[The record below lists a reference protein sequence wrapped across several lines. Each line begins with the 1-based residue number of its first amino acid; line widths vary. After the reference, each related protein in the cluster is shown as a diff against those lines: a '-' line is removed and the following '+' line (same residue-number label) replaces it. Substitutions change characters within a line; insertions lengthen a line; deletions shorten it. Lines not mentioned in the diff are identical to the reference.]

1 MGVEPTTFQSW
12 DPRASHYA
20 LAKAQVWLA
29 FSTFF
34 VDDNFSFPLFL
45 VICVIIKQFAP
56 NWLIL
61 QRWQWREQIGDWLA
75 MFNFESVGDA
85 YFMSNCYANLWKIW
99 LPPNQDMA
107 S

>member
-12 DPRASHYA
+12 GPRASHYA

-34 VDDNFSFPLFL
+34 VDDNFSFLT
-45 VICVIIKQFAP
+45 VKQFVP

-61 QRWQWREQIGDWLA
+61 QRRQWREQIGYLIS
-75 MFNFESVGDA
+75 FHV
-85 YFMSNCYANLWKIW
+85 
-99 LPPNQDMA
+99 
-107 S
+107 